1 MLPEDV
7 PNIEELFFKLSRII
21 DFDNKTQ
28 NRLIK
33 KIKKRKPW
41 EPIIVS
47 ENLNWEDFSK
57 LNLFLHDLQGVKP
70 VVSVTRKYSP
80 EGSSSHLI
88 GYVSDV
94 SEKDLNNS
102 ELLRKINVPGL
113 KTGKNGLEKTFN
125 HMMIGSPG
133 IQRYEVNAHG
143 KRIKELELITGERGK
158 NFRTTIDQ
166 DIQKFTSE
174 LLEKKSGTV

>member
-1 MLPEDV
+1 MFFFLPINE
-7 PNIEELFFKLSRII
+7 K
-21 DFDNKTQ
+21 NKI
-28 NRLIK
+28 RLIK

-41 EPIIVS
+41 EPIIIS

-57 LNLFLHDLQGVKP
+57 LNLFLHELQGIKP
-70 VVSVTRKYSP
+70 VISVAREYST

-94 SEKDLNNS
+94 SEKDLNNN

-125 HMMIGSPG
+125 NLG
-133 IQRYEVNAHG
+133 Q
-143 KRIKELELITGERGK
+143 
-158 NFRTTIDQ
+158 
-166 DIQKFTSE
+166 
-174 LLEKKSGTV
+174 